1 MKKAIFTN
9 DWAEVL
15 HPEMEKPY
23 YTELRSKLA
32 DEYRSR
38 TVYPDMYRIFS
49 AFHLT
54 SFADTRVVILGQDPY
69 HGPNQAH
76 GLSFSV
82 QPGISVPPS
91 LENIYREL
99 QDDLGCPP
107 VKHGFLEHWA
117 KQGVLMLNNV
127 LTVRRGAAASHQGLG
142 WEIFTDA
149 AIAAINERE
158 TPVVF
163 ILWGRSAQEKG
174 SFINTDRHLIIKS
187 AHPSP
192 RSADRGFFGSRP
204 FSKTNQFLTQNGLP
218 EIQWCLPETPEQ
230 LDEQGETTT

>member
-1 MKKAIFTN
+1 MKPIFEN
-9 DWAEVL
+9 DWADIL
-15 HPEMEKPY
+15 HPEMQKPY
-23 YTELRSKLA
+23 YLELRRKLA

-54 SFADTRVVILGQDPY
+54 AFADTRVVILGQDPY

-82 QPGISVPPS
+82 QPGIHVPPS
-91 LENIYREL
+91 LDNIYREL
-99 QDDLGCPP
+99 EDDLDCPR
-107 VKHGFLEHWA
+107 VRHGFLEHWA
-117 KQGVLMLNNV
+117 KQGVLLLNNV
-127 LTVRRGAAASHQGLG
+127 LTVRRGAAASHQGMG
-142 WEIFTDA
+142 WETFTNA

-174 SFINTDRHLIIKS
+174 SFIDSTRHLIIKS

-204 FSKTNQFLTQNGLP
+204 FSRTNTFLREKGLS
-218 EIQWCLPETPEQ
+218 EIDWCLPESPEG
-230 LDEQGETTT
+230 LKEEGKTTT

>member
-1 MKKAIFTN
+1 MKPIFTN
-9 DWAEVL
+9 DWAGIL

-23 YTELRSKLA
+23 YAELRRKLA
-32 DEYRSR
+32 DEYRSG

-54 SFADTRVVILGQDPY
+54 ALADTRVVILGQDPY

-82 QPGISVPPS
+82 QPGRSVPPS
-91 LENIYREL
+91 LDNIYREL
-99 QDDLGCPP
+99 RDDLGCEP
-107 VKHGFLEHWA
+107 VRHGFLESWA

-127 LTVRRGAAASHQGLG
+127 LTVRRGQAASHQGMG
-142 WEIFTDA
+142 WETFTDA
-149 AIAAINERE
+149 AIAAINERKQ
-158 TPVVF
+158 PAVF

-174 SFINTDRHLIIKS
+174 SFIDADRHLVLKA

-204 FSKTNQFLTQNGLP
+204 FSQANDFLWEHGLP
-218 EIQWCLPETPEQ
+218 EIQWCLPAEPEPLQ
-230 LDEQGETTT
+230 EEGTTVT

>member
-1 MKKAIFTN
+1 MKPIFEN
-9 DWAEVL
+9 DWADIL
-15 HPEMEKPY
+15 HPEMQKPY
-23 YTELRSKLA
+23 YQELRRKLA

-82 QPGISVPPS
+82 QPGIGVPPS

-99 QDDLGCPP
+99 QDDLGCAP
-107 VKHGFLEHWA
+107 VRHGFLEHWA
-117 KQGVLMLNNV
+117 KQGVLLLNNV
-127 LTVRRGAAASHQGLG
+127 LTVRRGAAASHQGMG
-142 WEIFTDA
+142 WETFTDA
-149 AIAAINERE
+149 AIAAINERQ
-158 TPVVF
+158 TPAVF

-174 SFINTDRHLIIKS
+174 SFIDGKRHLIIKS

-204 FSKTNQFLTQNGLP
+204 FSRTNDFLRSKELP
-218 EIQWCLPETPEQ
+218 EIDWCLPAVPEVS
-230 LDEQGETTT
+230 EEEGKTTT

>member
-1 MKKAIFTN
+1 MKPIFTN
-9 DWAEVL
+9 DWADIL
-15 HPEMEKPY
+15 HPEMQKDY
-23 YTELRSKLA
+23 YLELRNKLA
-32 DEYRSR
+32 DEYRSQ

-82 QPGISVPPS
+82 QPGRRVPPS

-99 QDDLGCPP
+99 QDDLGCEP
-107 VKHGFLEHWA
+107 VSHGFLEHWA
-117 KQGVLMLNNV
+117 KQGILLLNNV
-127 LTVRRGAAASHQGLG
+127 LTVRKGLAASHQGIG
-142 WEIFTDA
+142 WETFTDA

-158 TPVVF
+158 QPAVF

-174 SFINTDRHLIIKS
+174 AFIDTDRHLVLKA

-204 FSKTNQFLTQNGLP
+204 FSRTNEFLRSNGLP
-218 EIQWCLPETPEQ
+218 EIDWCLPVVPEH
-230 LDEQGETTT
+230 LEDEGKTKV

>member
-1 MKKAIFTN
+1 MKPIFDN
-9 DWAEVL
+9 DWADIL
-15 HPEMEKPY
+15 HPEMQKPY
-23 YTELRSKLA
+23 YQELRSKLA

-69 HGPNQAH
+69 HGPRQAH

-99 QDDLGCPP
+99 QDDLGCAP
-107 VKHGFLEHWA
+107 VRHGFLEHWA
-117 KQGVLMLNNV
+117 KQGVLLLNNV
-127 LTVRRGAAASHQGLG
+127 LTVRRGAAASHQGMG
-142 WEIFTDA
+142 WETFTDA
-149 AIAAINERE
+149 AIAAINERQ
-158 TPVVF
+158 TPAVF

-174 SFINTDRHLIIKS
+174 SFIDAERHLIIKS

-204 FSKTNQFLTQNGLP
+204 FSRTNDFLRSKGLP
-218 EIQWCLPETPEQ
+218 EIDWCLPAVPEVSQ
-230 LDEQGETTT
+230 EEGKTTT

>member
-1 MKKAIFTN
+1 MKPIFTN
-9 DWAEVL
+9 DWADIL
-15 HPEMEKPY
+15 HPEMQKPY
-23 YTELRSKLA
+23 YTELRHKLA
-32 DEYRSR
+32 DEYRTK
-38 TVYPDMYRIFS
+38 TVYPDMYKIFS

-82 QPGISVPPS
+82 QPGSAVPPS

-99 QDDLGCPP
+99 HDDLGCAS
-107 VKHGFLEHWA
+107 VRHGFLEHWA
-117 KQGVLMLNNV
+117 KQGVLLLNNV
-127 LTVRRGAAASHQGLG
+127 LTVRRGQPASHQGLG
-142 WEIFTDA
+142 WEGFTDA
-149 AIAAINERE
+149 AIAAVNERD
-158 TPVVF
+158 TPAVF

-174 SFINTDRHLIIKS
+174 SFIDGGRHLVIKS

-204 FSKTNQFLTQNGLP
+204 FSRTNEFLRSKGLDG
-218 EIQWCLPETPEQ
+218 IDWCLPEIPAGKEEETP
-230 LDEQGETTT
+230 